1 METLVG
7 KLNRMATCFGID
19 IYMHSRWKG
28 KQEIYTS
35 YKDLSWPPGVKDMV
49 VSLQLP
55 SLFLHIA
62 NPAKSTYYPPPV
74 IKTPASFEA
83 DKAKRKG
90 KARCAEDKL
99 FESMECS

>member
-7 KLNRMATCFGID
+7 KLNRMATSFGID

-28 KQEIYTS
+28 KQEIYSS

-55 SLFLHIA
+55 SLFLHLA
-62 NPAKSTYYPPPV
+62 NPAKSTYYPLPV

-83 DKAKRKG
+83 DKVKRKG
-90 KARCAEDKL
+90 KARRAEDKL
-99 FESMECS
+99 FESMEF